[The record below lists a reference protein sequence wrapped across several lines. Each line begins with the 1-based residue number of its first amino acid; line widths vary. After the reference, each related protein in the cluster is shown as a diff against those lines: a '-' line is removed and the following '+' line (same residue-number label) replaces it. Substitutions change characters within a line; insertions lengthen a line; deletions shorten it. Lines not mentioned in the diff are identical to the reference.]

1 MVSNNLN
8 FFNDLSKLNN
18 IKSKSCDFFNNIPI
32 IMWIILG
39 IIFIYLLY
47 SFFNSKKTYNSDY
60 NGDYNNDYNNDYYHE
75 DFADSSNKMT
85 QPQINI
91 YNFNTKWCHWSN
103 KFRPEWEQFTHYIDK
118 INKENPSIYI
128 KTQDIDCDDPS
139 NKELISNYD
148 IPGFPSVIF
157 ELPNKQ
163 THVYDGERSVDKLLE
178 KLNNILSGED

>member
-1 MVSNNLN
+1 MVNNNLN

-32 IMWIILG
+32 IIWIILG

-47 SFFNSKKTYNSDY
+47 SFFNSNKIL
-60 NGDYNNDYNNDYYHE
+60 YNNNSYQEAFD
-75 DFADSSNKMT
+75 DSSNET
-85 QPQINI
+85 VQSHVNSINI

-103 KFRPEWEQFTHYIDK
+103 KFRPEWDIFTQYIDK
-118 INKENPSIYI
+118 INQENSFINI
-128 KTQDIDCDDPS
+128 KTHDIDCDDPV

-148 IPGFPSVIF
+148 IPGFPSIIF

-163 THVYDGERSVDKLLE
+163 IHIYEGERSVDKLLE
-178 KLNNILSGED
+178 KLDDILSTNN

>member
-32 IMWIILG
+32 IIWIILG

-47 SFFNSKKTYNSDY
+47 SFFNSKKTL
-60 NGDYNNDYNNDYYHE
+60 YNNDDSYHE
-75 DFADSSNKMT
+75 EFVDNSNEML

-103 KFRPEWEQFTHYIDK
+103 KFRPEWDQFTHYIEK

-128 KTQDIDCDDPS
+128 KTHDIDCDDPV

-163 THVYDGERSVDKLLE
+163 SYVYDGERSVDKLLE
-178 KLNNILSGED
+178 KLNDILSTDN

>member
-1 MVSNNLN
+1 MVNNNLN

-32 IMWIILG
+32 IIWIILG

-47 SFFNSKKTYNSDY
+47 SFFNSNKTL
-60 NGDYNNDYNNDYYHE
+60 YNNNSYQEAFD
-75 DFADSSNKMT
+75 DSSNET
-85 QPQINI
+85 VQSRINPINI

-103 KFRPEWEQFTHYIDK
+103 KFRPEWDTFTQYINK
-118 INKENPSIYI
+118 INQENSFINI
-128 KTQDIDCDDPS
+128 KTHDIDCDDPA

-148 IPGFPSVIF
+148 IPGFPSIIF

-163 THVYDGERSVDKLLE
+163 IHIYEDERSVDKLLE
-178 KLNNILSGED
+178 KLNDILSTNN